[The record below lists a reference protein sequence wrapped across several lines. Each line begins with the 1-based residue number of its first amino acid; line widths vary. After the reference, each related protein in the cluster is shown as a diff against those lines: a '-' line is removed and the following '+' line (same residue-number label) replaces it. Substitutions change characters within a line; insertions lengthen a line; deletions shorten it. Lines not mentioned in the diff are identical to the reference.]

1 MLNFSSNSI
10 LCDGFTRLDIRI
22 SNNLFPVFTYT
33 MPRLRNVKNY
43 FPSVKQFRKD
53 TPGPFWRGFALIGNK
68 HEWLKPGRLISKKNN
83 DILSNLIQSSTLR
96 LRLQIDRDLNI
107 CEVTSSIC
115 QEGLRPDQLV
125 ATTFQAET
133 SSDRSEEQDRRNIV
147 FITRLPRF
155 DI

>member
-53 TPGPFWRGFALIGNK
+53 TPGPF
-68 HEWLKPGRLISKKNN
+68 
-83 DILSNLIQSSTLR
+83 
-96 LRLQIDRDLNI
+96 
-107 CEVTSSIC
+107 
-115 QEGLRPDQLV
+115 
-125 ATTFQAET
+125 
-133 SSDRSEEQDRRNIV
+133 
-147 FITRLPRF
+147 
-155 DI
+155 